1 MLQVLN
7 AASALQDAEDALQKS
22 AQAIAHERVSAT
34 LGYQSG
40 SFHTEVLWLPSLGIW
55 AYFGLPPRGKSEGKR
70 FWNAFGIGR
79 PRGMVSI
86 VCEVNPSREGIN
98 RQTKG
103 AFVRMDNGRVLACHR
118 GMFNIA
124 GGIKA
129 TFVRRNFRGTWLTA
143 NEGADTSSL
152 LRVAELGSPDFGN
165 SLREF
170 VFEVARVK
178 ALARGR

>member
-1 MLQVLN
+1 MLQVLHT
-7 AASALQDAEDALQKS
+7 ASALQDAENAFEKS
-22 AQAIAHERVSAT
+22 AQAIAHERVTTT

-40 SFHTEVLWLPSLGIW
+40 SFRTEVLWLPSLGIW

-98 RQTKG
+98 AQTKG
-103 AFVRMDNGRVLACHR
+103 AFVRMDNGPVLACHR

-129 TFVRRNFRGTWLTA
+129 EFVRRNFRGTWLTA
-143 NEGADTSSL
+143 NEGAGTSSL
-152 LRVAELGSPDFGN
+152 LRVAQLGTTDFGS
-165 SLREF
+165 SLRQF

-178 ALARGR
+178 DLARAR